1 MIGEGRS
8 STTDKNNKG
17 CSKFTGNANIKPI
30 YSDNPK
36 LVYIYIYIYI
46 KRQQKRRV
54 PSKFANLYIPNLN

>member
-1 MIGEGRS
+1 MIGEGWS

-36 LVYIYIYIYI
+36 LVYIYIYI
-46 KRQQKRRV
+46 
-54 PSKFANLYIPNLN
+54 